1 MILLLNRNELL
12 AEAVKVVADGD
23 SVTVAKTMAYAAELA
38 TGGEYKVAIVEP
50 LQYHEAVRLLSPLLP
65 VVVLTESLDGRD
77 ARNAVRDGATA
88 YLSTSCRVR
97 DLREALDKARQGSP
111 VMDARAAQQV
121 IARLEKLQARSANVV
136 AKARL
141 SNRQVEVL
149 RLLAAGRSN
158 SGIAEVLELDLG
170 YVETVVS
177 DVYGKLGTGRD
188 KGHSPRAWAAAWAW
202 EQGLMGGEENEV

>member
-38 TGGEYKVAIVEP
+38 MGGEYKVAIVEP
-50 LQYHEAVRLLSPLLP
+50 LQYHGAVRLLSPLLP

-88 YLSTSCRVR
+88 YLSTGCRAR

-202 EQGLMGGEENEV
+202 EQGLMGGEGE